1 MFLAEGCFGASP
13 NSRGRKVYGCFLKDG
28 EKTYYNRDEILGVLK
43 EEFLPEWAVE
53 KLDELENPAEE
64 SAGMT
69 MGGM

>member
-1 MFLAEGCFGASP
+1 MFLAEGGFGASP

-43 EEFLPEWAVE
+43 EEFLPEWAAE
-53 KLDELENPAEE
+53 KLAEMENPAEE